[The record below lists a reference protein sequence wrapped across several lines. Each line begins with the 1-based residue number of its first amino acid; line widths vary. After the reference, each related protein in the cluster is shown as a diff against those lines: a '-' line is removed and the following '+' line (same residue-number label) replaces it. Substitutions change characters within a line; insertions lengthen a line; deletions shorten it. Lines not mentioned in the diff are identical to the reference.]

1 MQLVPWFCVI
11 SYDITTLLYLY
22 NNVPVFILIILTI
35 FNEQMRTK
43 QLTQQSLEYYIIYKI
58 R

>member
-1 MQLVPWFCVI
+1 MQLVLWFCVI
-11 SYDITTLLYLY
+11 SYYITTLLYLY